1 MKTSRFEEI
10 KDLVERF
17 DKLSDVAFLAA
28 LAERGVSGPEVAA
41 YGKQREKNDRSVR
54 LARRR

>member
-1 MKTSRFEEI
+1 MKQQRFEEI
-10 KDLVERF
+10 RELVERF

-28 LAERGVSGPEVAA
+28 LEEHGVSASEVAA

>member
-1 MKTSRFEEI
+1 MKDARYLEI
-10 KDLVERF
+10 KELVERF

-28 LAERGVSGPEVAA
+28 LAEHGVSGPEVTA
-41 YGKQREKNDRSVR
+41 YAKQREKNDRSIR